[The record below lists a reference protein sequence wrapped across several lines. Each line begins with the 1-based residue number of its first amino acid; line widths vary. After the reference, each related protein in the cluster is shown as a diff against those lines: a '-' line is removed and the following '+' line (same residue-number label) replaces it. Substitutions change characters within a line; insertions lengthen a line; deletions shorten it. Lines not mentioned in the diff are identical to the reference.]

1 MGLQQTSI
9 ESLPFVTAELNYL
22 APTPGKPRTY
32 AFDPPPGEPKS
43 TALPEPHNVP
53 IFDARLIAIIRR
65 NHPEQAAK
73 MDFATVV
80 GAFHR
85 QAAKAQRYGL
95 TDEHSAATY
104 VYTAWLMGEEFDTR
118 IPAVAQILADKRMKA
133 AEKAKALGNFSRLVF
148 RTLSGGA
155 ANEAPRSAA

>member
-1 MGLQQTSI
+1 MTQISSEQWQQLGQDS
-9 ESLPFVTAELNYL
+9 
-22 APTPGKPRTY
+22 
-32 AFDPPPGEPKS
+32 
-43 TALPEPHNVP
+43 
-53 IFDARLIAIIRR
+53 FDARLIAIIRR
-65 NHPEQAAK
+65 NHPEQARK
-73 MDFATVV
+73 MDFAATV

-118 IPAVAQILADKRMKA
+118 IPAIAQILNDRRMKA
-133 AEKAKALGNFSRLVF
+133 GEKAQALGNFSRLVF

-155 ANEAPRSAA
+155 TNDGARSAA